1 MEKRTGW
8 TLFWRI
14 RRWPSYFSCRAT
26 PPALQRPIPLAGFC
40 IPDSPTTA
48 STSPANWCSI
58 STAWR
63 IRRALTRLM
72 PRAHCLRGKT
82 AFPFPCRWASSATM
96 TKETSRNALEIEL
109 IVSDNKLGAPSGA
122 PAMSAP
128 DLYAADNGGP
138 QNPARLKM
146 VALRVTLL
154 RLHKTLLD
162 MERREYER
170 ANGHVS
176 TGELFRLVIDHEQFA
191 WLHNLSEF
199 VVRLDETL
207 SGEEAVTE
215 NETHSAIMLAR
226 KMFAPSESGDAFQ
239 KRYFDAIQ
247 RDPAVVMEHA
257 ELARLFANEPSDTSP
272 T

>member
-1 MEKRTGW
+1 M
-8 TLFWRI
+8 
-14 RRWPSYFSCRAT
+14 
-26 PPALQRPIPLAGFC
+26 
-40 IPDSPTTA
+40 
-48 STSPANWCSI
+48 N
-58 STAWR
+58 
-63 IRRALTRLM
+63 
-72 PRAHCLRGKT
+72 
-82 AFPFPCRWASSATM
+82 SAY
-96 TKETSRNALEIEL
+96 SLYALEISG

-122 PAMSAP
+122 PGMSAP
-128 DLYAADNGGP
+128 DLYSADNGGP
-138 QNPARLKM
+138 QNPAREKM

-170 ANGHVS
+170 VNGHVS

-207 SGEEAVTE
+207 AGEQPVSDKD
-215 NETHSAIMLAR
+215 THSAIMLAR
-226 KMFAPSESGDAFQ
+226 NMFAPSESGDVFQ

-257 ELARLFANEPSDTSP
+257 ELARLFANEPSDANTA
-272 T
+272 